1 MTIPYKERMMTM
13 LKKILLGIVVIATAI
28 ITGVVFYK
36 MYDNPDDIP
45 DAIRVNG
52 NFYVLDKNPDYII
65 KNDRIY
71 IKTEPRNIEDSR
83 FSC

>member
-28 ITGVVFYK
+28 ITGVAFYE
-36 MYDNPDDIP
+36 MYDNPEDIP
-45 DAIRVNG
+45 DAIMVNG

>member
-28 ITGVVFYK
+28 ITGVVFYE
-36 MYDNPDDIP
+36 MYDTPEDIP

>member
-13 LKKILLGIVVIATAI
+13 LKKILLGIAVIATAI
-28 ITGVVFYK
+28 ITGVAFYE
-36 MYDNPDDIP
+36 MYDTPEDIP
-45 DAIRVNG
+45 DAIMVNG

-71 IKTEPRNIEDSR
+71 IKTEPRSIENNR

>member
-1 MTIPYKERMMTM
+1 
-13 LKKILLGIVVIATAI
+13 
-28 ITGVVFYK
+28 
-36 MYDNPDDIP
+36 MYDNPEDIP
-45 DAIRVNG
+45 DAIMVNG

-71 IKTEPRNIEDSR
+71 VKTEPRNIEDSR